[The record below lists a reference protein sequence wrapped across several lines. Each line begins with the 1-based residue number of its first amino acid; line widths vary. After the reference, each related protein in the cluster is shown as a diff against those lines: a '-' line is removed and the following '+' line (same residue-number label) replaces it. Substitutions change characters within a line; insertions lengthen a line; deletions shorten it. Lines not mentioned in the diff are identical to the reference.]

1 MSVKSAASRL
11 FARVVTNQLKK
22 DSLRGVERQHEVLR
36 MLTNK
41 ARHTAFGKAHGFADV
56 HSPADFAR
64 MIPVRDY
71 EGLKDWIERVK
82 TGEPDVL
89 WPGKPIYFCK
99 TSGTTSGT
107 KYIPLTRDSLPNHIG
122 SARNALLSYIAETG
136 HSSFVDGK
144 MIFLQGSPKLDAL
157 PCGIPYGRLSGI
169 VANHV
174 PAYLQKNR
182 LPSYDINCI
191 EDWETKVNAIAEQT
205 MTQDM
210 RLISGIPAWV
220 QMYFEILLEK
230 TGKHTIAE
238 LFPNF
243 SLFVFG
249 GVSFDP
255 YRKRFQELLGRSI
268 PTIETYPASEGFI
281 AFQDSQQEEGLLLNV
296 HSGIYFEFI
305 PAEKFFD
312 ESPPRLSLGEVTT
325 GVNYALVLS
334 NNAGLWGYSIGDTVR
349 FVSLNPYRIKV
360 TGRIKHFTSAFGE
373 HVIAEEVERA
383 MTAALAKYPFQVNEF
398 HVAPVVNPAG
408 GLPYHHWLVEMDDLS
423 VNLDDF
429 ALYLDAQM
437 TAQNIYYRDL
447 ITGNVLRPLVITPL
461 PRGTF
466 QAYMKSVG
474 RLGGQNK
481 VQRLA
486 NDHSVADALLE
497 LARP

>member
-56 HSPADFAR
+56 HSTADFAR

-243 SLFVFG
+243 SLF
-249 GVSFDP
+249 
-255 YRKRFQELLGRSI
+255 
-268 PTIETYPASEGFI
+268 
-281 AFQDSQQEEGLLLNV
+281 
-296 HSGIYFEFI
+296 
-305 PAEKFFD
+305 
-312 ESPPRLSLGEVTT
+312 
-325 GVNYALVLS
+325 
-334 NNAGLWGYSIGDTVR
+334 
-349 FVSLNPYRIKV
+349 
-360 TGRIKHFTSAFGE
+360 
-373 HVIAEEVERA
+373 
-383 MTAALAKYPFQVNEF
+383 
-398 HVAPVVNPAG
+398 
-408 GLPYHHWLVEMDDLS
+408 
-423 VNLDDF
+423 
-429 ALYLDAQM
+429 
-437 TAQNIYYRDL
+437 
-447 ITGNVLRPLVITPL
+447 
-461 PRGTF
+461 
-466 QAYMKSVG
+466 
-474 RLGGQNK
+474 
-481 VQRLA
+481 
-486 NDHSVADALLE
+486 
-497 LARP
+497 